1 MEQRDL
7 FPERI
12 KKEMEQ
18 GPALFYR
25 VRFSNLFEPEEPMEV
40 EVVINGQDDPQAAT
54 DKARLQGNF
63 PEDQFA
69 VEAVER
75 FDPLS
80 EEEKQ
85 RKLAQALPHLFKN
98 KKK

>member
-1 MEQRDL
+1 MEQKEL
-7 FPERI
+7 FPQSVKRG
-12 KKEMEQ
+12 MEQ

-25 VRFSNLFEPEEPMEV
+25 VKFHNSFEPEEPMEV
-40 EVVINGQDDPQAAT
+40 EVLIHGKDDSKAAIA
-54 DKARLQGNF
+54 KARQQGNF
-63 PEDQFA
+63 DEGQFE
-69 VEAVER
+69 VEAVEK

>member
-1 MEQRDL
+1 MEQKDL
-7 FPERI
+7 FPQPI

-25 VRFSNLFEPEEPMEV
+25 VKFHNPFEPEEPMEV
-40 EVVINGQDDPQAAT
+40 EVMVHGKDDPKAAIAE
-54 DKARLQGNF
+54 ARQQGHF
-63 PEDQFA
+63 DEGQFEVKA
-69 VEAVER
+69 VEK

-80 EEEKQ
+80 EEEKR